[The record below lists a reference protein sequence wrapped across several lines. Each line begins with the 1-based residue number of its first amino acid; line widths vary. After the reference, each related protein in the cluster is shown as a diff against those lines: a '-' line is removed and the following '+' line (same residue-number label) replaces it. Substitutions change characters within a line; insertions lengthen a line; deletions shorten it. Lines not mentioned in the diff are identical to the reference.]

1 MLDGFNEL
9 RALAQPGSGG
19 NIHIVKFASTRASRL
34 ASVFQ
39 SMIPEFLWKLNTDP
53 NEEFF
58 TAIATRIKFFAT
70 HANLLGATA
79 DRWEKILHSSTPSAM
94 LVRFNNWLDK
104 TLAFRNLFHSPILV
118 AETMKDLNTVLP
130 TGEAAFL
137 LASGFG
143 NSPLTG
149 GYQEPLNYCL
159 GIDPQRD
166 FLLAYPFLVVFTM
179 EDGIKCQWVC
189 VSDCN
194 GGCVWV
200 LSRRVDSGVW
210 SLHGHVRKIPMFFK
224 YLAEVE
230 GEICWPRF
238 LMAVAD
244 PAFAFIRVLE
254 TDPELKCSLSHLAEP
269 VKELVMLKLRTQSWK
284 FV

>member
-1 MLDGFNEL
+1 MFDGFNEL
-9 RALAQPGSGG
+9 RALAQPSGGG
-19 NIHIVKFASTRASRL
+19 NIHIVRFAPTRTSRL

-39 SMIPEFLWKLNTDP
+39 SMMPEFLWKLNTDP

-58 TAIATRIKFFAT
+58 TAIATRIQFFAT

-79 DRWEKILHSSTPSAM
+79 DRWERILRSSTPSAM
-94 LVRFNNWLDK
+94 LIRFNNWLDK
-104 TLAFRNLFHSPILV
+104 TLGFRNLFYSPTLV
-118 AETMKDLNTVLP
+118 AETMKDLNAVLP

-143 NSPLTG
+143 HASLS
-149 GYQEPLNYCL
+149 GYQEPLNYVVQN
-159 GIDPQRD
+159 DSHRD
-166 FLLAYPFLVVFTM
+166 HLLAYPFLVVFSL

-194 GGCVWV
+194 GGCVWI
-200 LSRRVDSGVW
+200 LSRRVDSEVW
-210 SLHGHVRKIPMFFK
+210 SLHGHVRKIPMFLK

-244 PAFAFIRVLE
+244 PAFAFIRVLQ
-254 TDPELKCSLSHLAEP
+254 TDTELKCGLSYLADP
-269 VKELVMLKLRTQSWK
+269 VREVVMFKLRTQS
-284 FV
+284 